1 MPQPARCRLPGHMPA
16 AAARVLVGAAL
27 AAALGADEP
36 PEPQIERLT
45 GSPAIFS
52 IKGFA
57 SPAEC
62 VANRRLS
69 WPQHRELTLLH
80 ARGRVASGQDGA
92 LA

>member
-1 MPQPARCRLPGHMPA
+1 MRAF
-16 AAARVLVGAAL
+16 AARALIAAAL
-27 AAALGADEP
+27 AAGLGAE
-36 PEPQIERLT
+36 EPQIERLT

-52 IKGFA
+52 IRGFA

-62 VANRRLS
+62 AANRRLP

>member
-1 MPQPARCRLPGHMPA
+1 MP

-27 AAALGADEP
+27 AVALGADEP

-62 VANRRLS
+62 AAPPAACHPMASLS
-69 WPQHRELTLLH
+69 V
-80 ARGRVASGQDGA
+80 GRCC
-92 LA
+92 

>member
-1 MPQPARCRLPGHMPA
+1 MRA

-27 AAALGADEP
+27 AAALGAQEP

-62 VANRRLS
+62 AAPPAACHPIAPLS
-69 WPQHRELTLLH
+69 V
-80 ARGRVASGQDGA
+80 GRPC
-92 LA
+92 